1 MNRKRGG
8 LFLPFSIIFI
18 FLSLVALLNIGRYNF
33 EVEKNLLVDNKKS
46 IVLDITKNDGMKLL
60 EISEETGKNL
70 QLELN
75 GYNLKT
81 FYDYDLHKWE
91 LKIEGKDFSK
101 VFICTR

>member
-18 FLSLVALLNIGRYNF
+18 FLSLVALSNIGRYNF
-33 EVEKNLLVDNKKS
+33 EVEKNLLIDNKKS
-46 IVLDITKNDGMKLL
+46 VILDITKNDGMKLL
-60 EISEETGKNL
+60 EISEETGKDL
-70 QLELN
+70 ELELN

-81 FYDYDLHKWE
+81 FYDFDQNKWE
-91 LKIEGKDFSK
+91 LKIEGEDFSK

>member
-18 FLSLVALLNIGRYNF
+18 FISLVALLNIGRYNF
-33 EVEKNLLVDNKKS
+33 EVEKSLLIDNKKS
-46 IVLDITKNDGMKLL
+46 VILDIAKNDGMKLL
-60 EISEETGKNL
+60 EISEETGKNM

-75 GYNLKT
+75 GYDLKT
-81 FYDYDLHKWE
+81 FYDYNEHKWE
-91 LKIEGKDFSK
+91 LKIEGEDFSK